1 MVLGDEMTA
10 SKNVLAKIEAH
21 YFGDSDKDRSELIGY
36 LCACVDFGFMT
47 EEDVTWIFE
56 TLDAG
61 GRIYEP

>member
-36 LCACVDFGFMT
+36 LCACVDFGFI
-47 EEDVTWIFE
+47 DAGDFTWIYE

-61 GRIYEP
+61 GFIYEP